1 MIDYTIKRFNRY
13 SKEELVAALKEYSKQ
28 KNIEYVAA
36 QDFCDWLGI
45 SETTAAR
52 PFGSWSSL
60 CKAAGLNPRYDRTND
75 MSTLLENL
83 GIVWAKLGRQPRA
96 KEMKQSLSPI
106 SCSRYLKEFGSWYQA
121 CLEFLS
127 WKSGMSIDD
136 IAREARG
143 SAAASVSISSDR
155 KKNRRISLSL
165 RYEVL
170 RRDGFRCIKC
180 GRSPATEV
188 GVELHVDHI
197 HPWSKGGEAVI
208 ENLQTL
214 CSDCNLGKSDKT

>member
-13 SKEELVAALKEYSKQ
+13 TKEELVAALKEYATQEKV
-28 KNIEYVAA
+28 EFVAA

-52 PFGSWSSL
+52 PFGSWSGL
-60 CKAAGLNPRYDRTND
+60 CKASGLNPRYKRTND
-75 MSTLLENL
+75 KNVLLENL
-83 GIVWAKLGRQPRA
+83 GIVWTKLGRQPRA
-96 KEMKQSLSPI
+96 KEMKQPLSPI
-106 SCSRYLKEFGSWYQA
+106 SCSRYLKEFGSWYQT

-127 WKSGMSIDD
+127 WKSGLSIED
-136 IAREARG
+136 IARETRD
-143 SAAASVSISSDR
+143 SSV
-155 KKNRRISLSL
+155 
-165 RYEVL
+165 
-170 RRDGFRCIKC
+170 DGFRCINC

-197 HPWSKGGEAVI
+197 HPWSKGGKTVI